1 MFGEKVIASRT
12 LLLCS
17 LPLLLPLALSDG
29 SSFLSCSYFFFPS
42 SCIVCLASTF
52 LYVFLVPSSFFL
64 FVDLLSFNP
73 LFSLT
78 PCKMLYIL
86 LAILWLLLCESGQ
99 WLQSMHSLGCV
110 CAWVIFPFMLLLGSQ
125 GSDNVLERLD
135 SHWTHTYTVF
145 STML

>member
-1 MFGEKVIASRT
+1 MFGEKVIASST

-17 LPLLLPLALSDG
+17 LPLLLPLSLSDG
-29 SSFLSCSYFFFPS
+29 SSFLSCSYFLLLS
-42 SCIVCLASTF
+42 SCIVCLASTV

-73 LFSLT
+73 LFSLA

-86 LAILWLLLCESGQ
+86 LAILWLLLCECGQ

-110 CAWVIFPFMLLLGSQ
+110 CVCMSHFPFYAA
-125 GSDNVLERLD
+125 VRL
-135 SHWTHTYTVF
+135 SGF
-145 STML
+145 G